1 MATTLRIAFISFVL
15 LSCMG
20 TAAAACLHNGRS
32 YPEGTTVG
40 DRVCNNGNWVR
51 R

>member
-1 MATTLRIAFISFVL
+1 MTTAVRIVFLSFL
-15 LSCMG
+15 LLTSIG

-40 DRVCNNGNWVR
+40 DRVCINGNWVR